1 MSTERSSVPIETLLT
16 HRPWVRRLA
25 LSLARDEASAADLEQ
40 RTWLAALLHPPHG
53 RGSVR
58 AWLGRVLRNLA
69 RNAHRADG
77 RRHAYESAARR
88 LGSARSTAELVAD
101 AEIHR
106 RLVGAVLDLDEPY
119 RSTVLLRFYED
130 LPPREVA
137 RRLGAPVET
146 VRTRVRRALDL
157 IRARLAP
164 DGRRETWLA
173 ALTPLVGLR
182 FETGGAAA
190 GSAGTALAGVSGG
203 AIMSGKSTGTVVAAV
218 VLGLLAGWVGGT
230 LSTPRVPPG
239 PDPALA
245 DLGRRIAALEAG
257 QGDLVAP
264 ELATEPLSGREAD
277 LERRLAVLEGKL
289 VAASGSD
296 AAPDPERP
304 EAERRRFT
312 GMTDAQI
319 LVEAERLMWVAIRSQ
334 KKRDAER
341 ALRACEAA
349 LERGLTVDQRASAL
363 VLRGRCH
370 NLRGDGESAGASYRE
385 ALGAIDPS
393 SKTWRTAA
401 HGLAFVAVGRKDWRT
416 ASAWFLRI
424 ADQPDTP
431 RARPGRIPQHGRGLH
446 PRLGGEGARSSRVH
460 AGHRGVRG
468 RRRRPRA
475 EVRRREPGGDRT
487 TRPRRTLILRPAS
500 PRRASPGPSPLR
512 VIPVPPASDC
522 SRTSITTRPR
532 IFL

>member
-431 RARPGRIPQHGRGLH
+431 AHDRAGYRSMAAGYILASGEKERAR
-446 PRLGGEGARSSRVH
+446 
-460 AGHRGVRG
+460 
-468 RRRRPRA
+468 A
-475 EVRRREPGGDRT
+475 EYT
-487 TRPRRTLILRPAS
+487 
-500 PRRASPGPSPLR
+500 R
-512 VIPVPPASDC
+512 VIEEFGDADDGRVRKFVVASRAAIERLD
-522 SRTSITTRPR
+522 REGR
-532 IFL
+532 